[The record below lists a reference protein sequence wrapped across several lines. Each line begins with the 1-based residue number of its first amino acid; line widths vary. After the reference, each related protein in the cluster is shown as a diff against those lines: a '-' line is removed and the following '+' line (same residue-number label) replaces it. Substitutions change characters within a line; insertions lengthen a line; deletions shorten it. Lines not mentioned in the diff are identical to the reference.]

1 MGRFTSPPAGRVGMV
16 GQEAVGFIGVHEVVV
31 GKPSDGS
38 PDAAPAGEL
47 VPPWEQMRIFLVE
60 FVLEPAE
67 CAAAPDRAG
76 QSVAGPLARRQR
88 FDVDK
93 IGLVAVEVRVEV
105 WVEFLRG
112 ESDLTGRGVDEPEV
126 VVGILVSKR
135 YDQLFKVDFGDV
147 QHDGLLR
154 ARAT

>member
-1 MGRFTSPPAGRVGMV
+1 MV

-38 PDAAPAGEL
+38 PDAAPVGEL

-76 QSVAGPLARRQR
+76 QSVAGPLAEGSASMWTR
-88 FDVDK
+88 
-93 IGLVAVEVRVEV
+93 
-105 WVEFLRG
+105 
-112 ESDLTGRGVDEPEV
+112 SDSSR
-126 VVGILVSKR
+126 SKSGSKSGSSSC
-135 YDQLFKVDFGDV
+135 D
-147 QHDGLLR
+147 
-154 ARAT
+154 A